1 MSKRHWP
8 FLLGGLLDRLIY
20 LSYGLAVVLGFIGV
34 KLMLEALAE
43 NNLPFINGGE
53 HVAWAPHIPI
63 WLSLTVILG
72 TLGVATAA
80 SLAKSSRD
88 RRRELAQ
95 ARR

>member
-1 MSKRHWP
+1 
-8 FLLGGLLDRLIY
+8 

-34 KLMLEALAE
+34 KLVLEALAE

-72 TLGVATAA
+72 TLAVATAA